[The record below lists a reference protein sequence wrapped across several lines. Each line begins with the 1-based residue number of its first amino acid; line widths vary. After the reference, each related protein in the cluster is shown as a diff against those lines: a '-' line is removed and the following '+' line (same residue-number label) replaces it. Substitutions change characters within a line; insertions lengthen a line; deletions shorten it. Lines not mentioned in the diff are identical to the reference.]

1 MIHFTVACNALIG
14 FCIVTMHAQPCSCKN
29 DAFVEYHLLFLK
41 EKKFWKKKM
50 SDFKITLKLKAMLD
64 WALLKVLQ
72 HLLNYKERFS
82 HFNARNV
89 ISLLVSVQKKKL
101 RFI

>member
-14 FCIVTMHAQPCSCKN
+14 FCIVTMHAQPCSRKN

-50 SDFKITLKLKAMLD
+50 SDFKIMLDYVDIMLILDYVNMLDYSAMLD
-64 WALLKVLQ
+64 
-72 HLLNYKERFS
+72 
-82 HFNARNV
+82 
-89 ISLLVSVQKKKL
+89 
-101 RFI
+101 